1 MYNLKGERRNE
12 ILFLEIA
19 SLSYSM
25 VMSLRR
31 KLTTNIEINSE
42 SEMLI
47 LVMHLFFYV
56 HYVS

>member
-1 MYNLKGERRNE
+1 MM
-12 ILFLEIA
+12 
-19 SLSYSM
+19 SYGN
-25 VMSLRR
+25 VIE
-31 KLTTNIEINSE
+31 KKADNKINIEINSE